1 MKIYFAKKFE
11 KLCVFGQPLAG
22 TAGVGGGGMG
32 QLRGGGGGSG
42 SIHLIRDAY

>member
-22 TAGVGGGGMG
+22 TAGVGWGKGE
-32 QLRGGGGGSG
+32 GGSCG
-42 SIHLIRDAY
+42 GAGEAVAVYT